1 MINKILEELDRM
13 MDAQEREIEIDMETE
28 DESKVY
34 LETVRLLAYNEV
46 ARMIKKCAQEAA
58 SSMDTQMDINS
69 LSPEKYNTDS
79 GKSEIKELVCDILN
93 IILSFLEDKKGF
105 IKEAESCETV
115 PDFKFEFS
123 GTTSS
128 LKVDL
133 HQDGVS
139 IFHLYKYLDGV
150 FNLDEKKDAV
160 ETLEIARQNL
170 VAILKEVE
178 E

>member
-1 MINKILEELDRM
+1 MINKIWEELDRM

-34 LETVRLLAYNEV
+34 FETAKLFAYREV
-46 ARMIKKCAQEAA
+46 EKIIKKCAQEAA

-105 IKEAESCETV
+105 IKEAKSHETV

-139 IFHLYKYLDGV
+139 IFHLYRYLDGV
-150 FNLDEKKDAV
+150 FNLDAKEDTV

-170 VAILKEVE
+170 VAALKEVE

>member
-1 MINKILEELDRM
+1 MIKFQEKEIELDMQAEEL
-13 MDAQEREIEIDMETE
+13 EGKIHFETA
-28 DESKVY
+28 K
-34 LETVRLLAYNEV
+34 LLAYDEV

-58 SSMDTQMDINS
+58 TSEGTDVNTQ
-69 LSPEKYNTDS
+69 EKYNTDS

-123 GTTSS
+123 GTTSG

-139 IFHLYKYLDGV
+139 IFHLYRYLDGV
-150 FNLDEKKDAV
+150 FNLDAKEDTV

-170 VAILKEVE
+170 VAALKEVE

>member
-1 MINKILEELDRM
+1 MINKIWEELDRM

-34 LETVRLLAYNEV
+34 FETAKLFAYREV
-46 ARMIKKCAQEAA
+46 EKIIKKCAQEAA
-58 SSMDTQMDINS
+58 TSEGTDINS
-69 LSPEKYNTDS
+69 LTQADYNTDS

-93 IILSFLEDKKGF
+93 IILIFLEDKKGF
-105 IKEAESCETV
+105 IKEAESRETV

-150 FNLDEKKDAV
+150 FNLDAKKDTV

-170 VAILKEVE
+170 VATLKEVE